1 MEQQGEFSKELK
13 EFYNKAI
20 KYDWKHFKP
29 LNKRQFDQFAYLG
42 VSALDDDDADQ
53 VIIV

>member
-1 MEQQGEFSKELK
+1 MEQQEEFSKELK
-13 EFYNKAI
+13 KFYNKAI

-42 VSALDDDDADQ
+42 VSALDDDDVDQ